1 MRAAAADD
9 ALIAVACHEEP
20 DLTTAAA
27 ATLSASLGAV
37 EAYADAS
44 LARSDAEALTALGRS
59 DDLRLRA
66 KGDCLGVVM

>member
-27 ATLSASLGAV
+27 ANVHILPVSFPEPTNTQDAGRDKARKRRAIGA
-37 EAYADAS
+37 
-44 LARSDAEALTALGRS
+44 
-59 DDLRLRA
+59 
-66 KGDCLGVVM
+66 